1 MSRIAPLASSGT
13 SGQRSPFFA
22 VFLSVLLL
30 VACFWHKPIIT
41 FGFDPQDEKCLP
53 DLHLALMVHHAPK
66 VVRSGDLL
74 FWKPSGALVGF
85 KESFI
90 LKLAAG
96 VPGDHLSIHHGVVRI
111 NGAQVVQGLPL
122 AGAYQHTEQDFERDE
137 VIPPG
142 KYFLVGLHPDSNDS
156 RYWGYL
162 DAGQIEGF
170 AYKVF

>member
-1 MSRIAPLASSGT
+1 MRLALPAMSRIAPLASSGT

-66 VVRSGDLL
+66 VVRSGD
-74 FWKPSGALVGF
+74 P
-85 KESFI
+85 FI